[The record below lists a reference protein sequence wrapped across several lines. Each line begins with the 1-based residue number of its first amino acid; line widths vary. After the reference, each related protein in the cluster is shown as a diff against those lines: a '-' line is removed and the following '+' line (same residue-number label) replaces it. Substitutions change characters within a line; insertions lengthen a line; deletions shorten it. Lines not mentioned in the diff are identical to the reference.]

1 MQITLRRANAIQAS
15 IQEVLKSIELTT
27 SVSVNEFE
35 NSLESIAQANLNLH
49 KDYQRKSD
57 LLHALYS
64 IRGSVGQA
72 NSRSGIDDKLT
83 AASFI
88 AKRLEQMVEFI
99 AAEARTDQKVI
110 EAKLDKIRNAKETY
124 YDSKT
129 VVTTGVLSASEIEDF
144 KRIIQNLKK
153 QKVVLSDEV
162 LALNVSTVITLDD
175 TTVTVLTKENLL

>member
-1 MQITLRRANAIQAS
+1 MQITLRRANAVQAS

-129 VVTTGVLSASEIEDF
+129 VTTGVLSASEIEDF

-153 QKVVLSDEV
+153 QKVVLSDEI
-162 LALNVSTVITLDD
+162 LALNVSTVVTLDD